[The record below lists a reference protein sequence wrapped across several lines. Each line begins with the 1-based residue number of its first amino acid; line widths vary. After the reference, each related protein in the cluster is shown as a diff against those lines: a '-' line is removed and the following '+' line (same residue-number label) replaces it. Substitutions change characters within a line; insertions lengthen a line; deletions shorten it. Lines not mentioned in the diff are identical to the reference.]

1 MLEILAPLAE
11 IVLHQDGSGVQE
23 AVESAPALTSLGAA
37 ALAVGLAAIG
47 TGYAQRGIGSAA
59 VGAVAEDDDM
69 FVRALIFTALPETL
83 IIIAF
88 VTIFLTQ

>member
-1 MLEILAPLAE
+1 MIASALDLALAS
-11 IVLHQDGSGVQE
+11 IVLQQNGE
-23 AVESAPALTSLGAA
+23 AIDLFLENEGAA
-37 ALAVGLAAIG
+37 AIAVGLAALA

-69 FVRALIFTALPETL
+69 FVSALIFTVIPETL

-88 VTIFLTQ
+88 VTIFVM

>member
-1 MLEILAPLAE
+1 MIEATLDIASV
-11 IVLHQDGSGVQE
+11 VLQNGE
-23 AVESAPALTSLGAA
+23 AAGAPAISAQAA
-37 ALAVGLAAIG
+37 AAIAVGLGALG

-69 FVRALIFTALPETL
+69 FVPGLIFTALPETL

-88 VTIFLTQ
+88 VTIFLVGQ